1 MFHYMYLNYMAL
13 NYMALNYIASI
24 HLFPVM
30 KKKVLLIY

>member
-1 MFHYMYLNYMAL
+1 MALNYMAL

-30 KKKVLLIY
+30 KKKVLLID